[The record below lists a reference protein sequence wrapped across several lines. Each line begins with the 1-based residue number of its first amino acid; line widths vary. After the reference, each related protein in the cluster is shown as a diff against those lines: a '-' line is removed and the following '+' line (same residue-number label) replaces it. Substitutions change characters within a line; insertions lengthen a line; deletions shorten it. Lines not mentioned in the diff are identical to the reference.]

1 MLYDQSRF
9 EGEMKTIFMR
19 SKNVIFQTIW
29 IKGGMVQRGEQKI
42 ANIFFNINVVKIQDL
57 IFLLIMQNFNVNYQ
71 VTN

>member
-42 ANIFFNINVVKIQDL
+42 ANIFFNIYVKIQDL

>member
-42 ANIFFNINVVKIQDL
+42 ANIFFNINVKIQDL